1 MPGSFAAPEDRA
13 EETKLACLRV
23 GSAYYA
29 LNILDVRE
37 IIRPVPLIEV
47 PRLPTSV
54 DGVITLRRAV
64 VPVVDLRR
72 RFGVKRQPE
81 PRERIVICALK
92 GRIIGLYV
100 DEVSEVMSVAC
111 DEIQRAPYY
120 MSNSES
126 DFFPAVC
133 RHRGRLIFLLDLQKI
148 LSSNEPV
155 LSVPSPAVARLSQT
169 PEE

>member
-1 MPGSFAAPEDRA
+1 VPVSPPAHLDRNA
-13 EETKLACLRV
+13 EVKLACLRV

-29 LNILDVRE
+29 LNILEVRE
-37 IIRPVPLIEV
+37 IIRPVPLIEI

-72 RFGVKRQPE
+72 RFGVKSQGE
-81 PRERIVICALK
+81 SRERIVICALQ

-100 DEVSEVMSVAC
+100 DEVSEVITLSR

-120 MSNSES
+120 MSDSEA

-133 RHRGRLIFLLDLQKI
+133 RYRGRLIFLLDVQKI
-148 LSSNEPV
+148 LSSHDPLLPV
-155 LSVPSPAVARLSQT
+155 PAVPQFSQT
-169 PEE
+169 TEE